1 MNVKLRLLSVGVLFF
16 TGQALMAQKK
26 KSDTTT
32 KTKEIDLFSQSLFN
46 VLYVL
51 VSQSKVNVR
60 PMVHGVASGPFP
72 VSKNLVL

>member
-32 KTKEIDLFSQSLFN
+32 KAKEIEE
-46 VLYVL
+46 VVI
-51 VSQSKVNVR
+51 
-60 PMVHGVASGPFP
+60 MEH
-72 VSKNLVL
+72 